1 MIFAFPLLQGL
12 TRRQQELLL
21 LVQGFLRRER
31 PDAPALADDDVAQ
44 AALAL
49 AETYETASRGI
60 IYDHQAGLPSAE
72 RLGTDIK
79 ALVETARK
87 EGLSVGDADVATVLR
102 RIERTAREAR
112 ASLPGES
119 TAYLEFLRRIL
130 RDPGPGKSVADTSE
144 EESGS
149 GLILPGRG

>member
-1 MIFAFPLLQGL
+1 MTFAFPLLQGL
-12 TRRQQELLL
+12 TGRQQELLL

-31 PDAPALADDDVAQ
+31 PDAPALVDDDVAQ
-44 AALAL
+44 ATQAL

-60 IYDHQAGLPSAE
+60 IYNHPAGLPSAE

-79 ALVETARK
+79 TLVETARQ
-87 EGLSVGDADVATVLR
+87 EGLRVSDADVATVLR
-102 RIERTAREAR
+102 RIERAARDAE

-119 TAYLEFLRRIL
+119 TAYLGFLRRIL
-130 RDPGPGKSVADTSE
+130 KDPGPGESGADAPDE
-144 EESGS
+144 EGGS